1 MKKIKPKE
9 IISKSYKRM
18 TNDFNNFVRIAAV
31 PFIIIAPIYLFTVY
45 YDEVVLDIYNQ
56 KGFIAYVRGSGQTK
70 LINWFILF
78 PLTSAFL
85 VNWHRYILF
94 SGKKPWKYFAIDFS
108 KYTFQWIWTSIKVGL
123 IFLVPALAI
132 MFLIGYFLIRY
143 LSLGQFIPLL
153 IIIYSLSFVFYIVR
167 VSLIFPATAAQH
179 DNSFKR
185 TFKMTKNNFWHL
197 FLVLISFI
205 PIALIW
211 FVLFLL
217 IEFTVGTESSVTML
231 LLSNLLTFAFIF
243 IIYGYLAS
251 CLSEC
256 YKVLSNK

>member
-1 MKKIKPKE
+1 
-9 IISKSYKRM
+9 M
-18 TNDFNNFVRIAAV
+18 TNDFNNFVRIAFV
-31 PFIIIAPIYLFTVY
+31 VFIVMAPVYLFTAY
-45 YDEVVLDIYNQ
+45 YDEYVLDIYNQ
-56 KGFIAYVRGSGQTK
+56 KGMVAYIRGSGLTK
-70 LINWFILF
+70 LFNWFVLF

-85 VNWHRYILF
+85 ANWHRYILF
-94 SGKKPWKYFAIDFS
+94 SGKKPWKYFPIDFS
-108 KYTFQWIWTSIKVGL
+108 KYTFQWIWTSIKVGFVFFVPAVVFFLLVFQTGINFPISVVIYIL
-123 IFLVPALAI
+123 IF
-132 MFLIGYFLIRY
+132 
-143 LSLGQFIPLL
+143 
-153 IIIYSLSFVFYIVR
+153 IIYVVR

-179 DNSFKR
+179 DNSFTR
-185 TFKMTKNNFWHL
+185 AFKMSKNNFWQL

>member
-1 MKKIKPKE
+1 MKKIHPKK
-9 IISKSYKRM
+9 IISKSYNRM
-18 TNDFNNFVRIAAV
+18 TGDFNNFGSIAAV
-31 PFIIIAPIYLFTVY
+31 PFIILAPIYLYTIY
-45 YDEVVLDIYNQ
+45 YDEYVMDIYNQ
-56 KGFIAYVRGSGQTK
+56 KGLIAYAMGSGQTK
-70 LINWFILF
+70 LINWLIIF

-123 IFLVPALAI
+123 IFWVPTLAI

-143 LSLGQFIPLL
+143 LSLGQSIPLL
-153 IIIYSLSFVFYIVR
+153 IIIYLLSFVFYIVR

-185 TFKMTKNNFWHL
+185 TFKMTKNNFWQL

-211 FVLFLL
+211 VILFLL
-217 IEFTVGTESSVTML
+217 IEFSVGTESSVTMVL
-231 LLSNLLTFAFIF
+231 LTNFITFAFIF

>member
-1 MKKIKPKE
+1 MKKINPKE

-18 TNDFNNFVRIAAV
+18 TNDFNNFVRIVAV
-31 PFIIIAPIYLFTVY
+31 PFIIMAPIYLFTVY

-78 PLTSAFL
+78 PLSSAFL

-108 KYTFQWIWTSIKVGL
+108 KYTFQWIWTSIKVV
-123 IFLVPALAI
+123 FVFFVPAVVFWGLVYIIGLNLFIFGAI
-132 MFLIGYFLIRY
+132 YILIT
-143 LSLGQFIPLL
+143 
-153 IIIYSLSFVFYIVR
+153 IIYFVR

-179 DNSFKR
+179 DNSFTR
-185 TFKMTKNNFWHL
+185 AFKMSKNNFWSL
-197 FLVLISFI
+197 LLIYITVI
-205 PIALIW
+205 PIAIVW
-211 FVLFLL
+211 FLLLML
-217 IEFTVGTESSVTML
+217 IEFITVGSEVSIAI
-231 LLSNLLTFAFIF
+231 NLFGHFITFAFIF

-251 CLSEC
+251 CLSES

>member
-1 MKKIKPKE
+1 MKKINPKK

-18 TNDFNNFVRIAAV
+18 TNDFNNFVRIGFV
-31 PFIIIAPIYLFTVY
+31 VFIVVTPVYLFSAY
-45 YDEVVLDIYNQ
+45 YDEYVLDIFNQ
-56 KGFIAYVRGSGQTK
+56 KGMVAYIRGSGLTK
-70 LINWFILF
+70 LLNWLVLF

-123 IFLVPALAI
+123 IFWVPALAI

-153 IIIYSLSFVFYIVR
+153 IIIYLLSFVFYIVR

-179 DNSFKR
+179 NNSFKR
-185 TFKMTKNNFWHL
+185 TFKMTKNNFWNL

-231 LLSNLLTFAFIF
+231 LLSNLLIFAGVF

>member
-1 MKKIKPKE
+1 MKKINPKE

-18 TNDFNNFVRIAAV
+18 TNDFNNFVRIVAV
-31 PFIIIAPIYLFTVY
+31 PFIIMAPIYLFTVY
-45 YDEVVLDIYNQ
+45 YDELVLDIYNQ

-108 KYTFQWIWTSIKVGL
+108 KYTFQWIWTSIKVGFVFFVPAVVFWLL
-123 IFLVPALAI
+123 IFTIEPNYFIFGAI
-132 MFLIGYFLIRY
+132 YILIT
-143 LSLGQFIPLL
+143 
-153 IIIYSLSFVFYIVR
+153 IIYFVR

-179 DNSFKR
+179 DNSFTR
-185 TFKMTKNNFWHL
+185 AFKMSKNNFWQL

-205 PIALIW
+205 PIVLIW
-211 FVLFLL
+211 VILFVLTELS
-217 IEFTVGTESSVTML
+217 VGTESSVTMF
-231 LLSNLLTFAFIF
+231 LLSNLLVFVFVY

-251 CLSEC
+251 CLSES

>member
-1 MKKIKPKE
+1 MKKINPKE

-18 TNDFNNFVRIAAV
+18 TGDFNNFCSIAAV

-123 IFLVPALAI
+123 LFGVPAFVFVILVI
-132 MFLIGYFLIRY
+132 QVGMINFY
-143 LSLGQFIPLL
+143 LFMV
-153 IIIYSLSFVFYIVR
+153 IYILSFIVYIVR

-185 TFKMTKNNFWHL
+185 IFKMTKNNFWQL

-205 PIALIW
+205 PITVIW
-211 FVLFLL
+211 FVLILL
-217 IEFTVGTESSVTML
+217 IDFSVGTESSVTMYL
-231 LLSNLLTFAFIF
+231 LTNFITFAFLF

>member
-1 MKKIKPKE
+1 MKKIHPKE
-9 IISKSYKRM
+9 IISKSYNRM
-18 TNDFNNFVRIAAV
+18 TGDFNNFGSIAAV
-31 PFIIIAPIYLFTVY
+31 PFIILAPIYLYTVY
-45 YDEVVLDIYNQ
+45 YDEFVMDIYNQ

-70 LINWFILF
+70 LINWLIIF

-108 KYTFQWIWTSIKVGL
+108 KYTFQWIWTSIKV
-123 IFLVPALAI
+123 
-132 MFLIGYFLIRY
+132 
-143 LSLGQFIPLL
+143 
-153 IIIYSLSFVFYIVR
+153 SFVFFVPAAVFWFLVFKIGLNLFIFGAIYILITIIYFVR

-179 DNSFKR
+179 DNSFTR
-185 TFKMTKNNFWHL
+185 AFKVSKNNFWQL

-211 FVLFLL
+211 VILFLL
-217 IEFTVGTESSVTML
+217 IEFSVGTESSVTMYL
-231 LLSNLLTFAFIF
+231 LTNFITFAFLF

-256 YKVLSNK
+256 YKVLSNKS